1 MRRPPGKLIRLLR
14 NRVRERRQAAEQRR
28 AAKATRRTPT
38 PLTEHIAADIRQ
50 TKLVYFLVTGLLW
63 LSTAVLTPLTVIF
76 MQARGVDLAEVGFL
90 IGLYSLTIV
99 LLEIPT
105 GGLADTLG
113 RKRVTLVA
121 LSFKLVA
128 TVMFFFAFGFLAFLA
143 AWVLVGVGRALIS
156 GAFNAWFVD
165 RLQAVHPEINLQ
177 PPLAQAGSVELLA
190 LSGGTLLGGALP
202 GLFNFLPEDGTAF
215 LTPLAVPFVLS
226 GLFLL
231 GCLIATALLLKEVP
245 LEDDNQG
252 PKRLAAFPKLFKT
265 AFGAIRKNR
274 ALQLLLAASFLAA
287 PAATAVETF
296 WQPRFVTLIPGE
308 SDNTFWLGVLMT
320 GGFLAG
326 MVGNLLSIPIARLL
340 GKRHYLVAA
349 LGQMTQVLTLAFL
362 ALQDTALAAG
372 GLFWLTYLTRGVAS
386 SPQEALLNEEISA
399 AQRSTM
405 LSAASLVNYAGI
417 FIGSTL
423 LGIVAERISI
433 PVAWLVGSGVA
444 LLAVLVLLLLG
455 RVANR
460 GNSEVS
466 S

>member
-1 MRRPPGKLIRLLR
+1 MRRPPGKRIHIIQDRI
-14 NRVRERRQAAEQRR
+14 RERRRGAQQRR
-28 AAKATRRTPT
+28 AAKDAGRAPT
-38 PLTEHIAADIRQ
+38 ALPEHVAAGIRQ
-50 TKLVYFLVTGLLW
+50 TKLVYFLITGLFW

-76 MQARGVDLAEVGFL
+76 MQARGIDLAEVGFL

-156 GAFNAWFVD
+156 GALNAWFVD
-165 RLQAVHPEINLQ
+165 RLQAVHPEIDLQ

-190 LSGGTLLGGALP
+190 LSCGTLLGGALP
-202 GLFNFLPEDGTAF
+202 GWFNFLPEDGTAF

-231 GCLIATALLLKEVP
+231 GCLIATVLLLKEVP
-245 LEDDNQG
+245 LEDDNQE
-252 PKRLAAFPKLFKT
+252 PKGLAAFPKLFKT
-265 AFGAIRKNR
+265 AFGTIRKNR

-308 SDNTFWLGVLMT
+308 GDNTFWLGVLMT

-349 LGQMTQVLTLAFL
+349 LGQVTQVVTLVFL
-362 ALQDTALAAG
+362 ALQNAVLAAG

-386 SPQEALLNEEISA
+386 SPQEALLNREISA
-399 AQRSTM
+399 AQRSTL
-405 LSAASLVNYAGI
+405 LSAASLVTYAGI

-423 LGIVAERISI
+423 LGIVAERFSV
-433 PVAWLVGSGVA
+433 PVAWLVASGVA
-444 LLAVLVLLLLG
+444 FLAVLVLLLLG
-455 RVANR
+455 RVVDK
-460 GNSEVS
+460 GDSEELS
-466 S
+466 